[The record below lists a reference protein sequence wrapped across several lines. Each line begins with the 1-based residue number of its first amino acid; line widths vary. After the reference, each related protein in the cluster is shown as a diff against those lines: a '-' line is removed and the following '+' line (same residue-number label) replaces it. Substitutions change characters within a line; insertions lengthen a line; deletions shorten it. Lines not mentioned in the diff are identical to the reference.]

1 MKEEETPQSAEE
13 ALYGA
18 VAKPPPPAPPK
29 KEAEHRRHHHR
40 HGAKPF
46 SQESTYKP
54 YMLVGAVSVALVL
67 ILFLISK

>member
-18 VAKPPPPAPPK
+18 VAKPLPPAPPK
-29 KEAEHRRHHHR
+29 KEASNRRHHR

-46 SQESTYKP
+46 TQESSYKP